1 MKLADAQSIPFKVD
15 RRPVVLVVED
25 EILIRT
31 PLCREIRSADFRV
44 VEASSADDAL
54 ALIRSGVTVDA
65 LLTDVRMPGSL
76 DGFALAAAARAA
88 LPHIALLVMSSA
100 IAENHRMSLGPFEF
114 IGKPLETRRLIA
126 RLRTLMGAA
135 YQRPVVEPEERY
147 IVTEEPASSPV
158 DGARSASGTLDWA
171 DDP

>member
-1 MKLADAQSIPFKVD
+1 VKLADAQSIPFKAD

-31 PLCREIRSADFRV
+31 PLCQDIRSADFRV

-54 ALIRSGVTVDA
+54 ALIRSGVAVDA

-76 DGFALAAAARAA
+76 DGFALAAAARAV
-88 LPHIALLVMSSA
+88 LPNIALLVMSSA

-114 IGKPLETRRLIA
+114 IGKPFETRRLVA

-135 YQRPVVEPEERY
+135 DQRPVVGPEDRY
-147 IVTEEPASSPV
+147 IATDVPASSPV
-158 DGARSASGTLDWA
+158 EGARRGSGKLD
-171 DDP
+171 